1 MTALIFAGLKR
12 FGGWILAAL
21 SLAGALFVAMRS
33 SRNVGKAEAKVE
45 AAQAETK
52 RNEEIAVR
60 EIDAARDAAKTE
72 VETVKGANDVTTNVN
87 RLDAGDA
94 SNKLRD
100 KWSRD

>member
-1 MTALIFAGLKR
+1 MTAIILAGLRR

-21 SLAGALFVAMRS
+21 SIAGALFVAMRS
-33 SRNVGKAEAKVE
+33 SRSVGKAEA
-45 AAQAETK
+45 K

-72 VETVKGANDVTTNVN
+72 VETVKGANDVATNVN

-94 SNKLRD
+94 ANKLRD
-100 KWSRD
+100 KWARD

>member
-1 MTALIFAGLKR
+1 MTALILAGLKR

-33 SRNVGKAEAKVE
+33 SRSVGKAEAKVE

-60 EIDAARDAAKTE
+60 EIDVAREVAKTE
-72 VETVKGANDVTTNVN
+72 VETVKGANDVQTNIN

-94 SNKLRD
+94 ANRLRD
-100 KWSRD
+100 KWTRD

>member
-1 MTALIFAGLKR
+1 MTAIIFAMLKR

>member
-1 MTALIFAGLKR
+1 MTAIILAMLKR

-21 SLAGALFVAMRS
+21 SVAGALFAALRS
-33 SRNVGKAEAKVE
+33 SRSVGKAEAKVE

-52 RNEEIAVR
+52 RNEEIVVR

-72 VETVKGANDVTTNVN
+72 VETVKGANDVQTNVN

-94 SNKLRD
+94 ANKLRD
-100 KWSRD
+100 KWARD

>member
-1 MTALIFAGLKR
+1 MTAIILAGLKR

-21 SLAGALFVAMRS
+21 SIAGALFVALRS
-33 SRNVGKAEAKVE
+33 SRNVGKAEAKAD

-60 EIDAARDAAKTE
+60 EIDAAREAAKTE
-72 VETVKGANDVTTNVN
+72 VETVKGANDVATNVN

-94 SNKLRD
+94 ANKLRD

>member
-1 MTALIFAGLKR
+1 MTALILAGLKR

-33 SRNVGKAEAKVE
+33 SRSVGKAE

-72 VETVKGANDVTTNVN
+72 VETVKGANDVQTNVN

-94 SNKLRD
+94 ANKLRD
-100 KWSRD
+100 KWARD

>member
-1 MTALIFAGLKR
+1 MTAIILAMLKR

-21 SLAGALFVAMRS
+21 SLAGALFVALRS
-33 SRNVGKAEAKVE
+33 SRNVGKAEAQVE

-52 RNEEIAVR
+52 LNEEIAVR

-94 SNKLRD
+94 ANKLRD

>member
-1 MTALIFAGLKR
+1 MTAIIIAGLKR

-21 SLAGALFVAMRS
+21 SFAVALFVAMRS
-33 SRNVGKAEAKVE
+33 AASVGKAEAKAD

-52 RNEEIAVR
+52 RNEETAVR
-60 EIDAARDAAKTE
+60 EIDAAREAAKTE
-72 VETVKGANDVTTNVN
+72 VETVKGANDVATNVN

-94 SNKLRD
+94 ANKLRD